1 MERKARIARARSL
14 RGASTDAE
22 RAVWAALRGRRF
34 EGLKFRR
41 QVPIDRYFVDFACV
55 ALKLI
60 VELDGGQ
67 HADQIAYDEERTRV
81 LGLCGWRVLRFW
93 NNDVLENIDGVAE
106 AIMHEVRLIRG

>member
-1 MERKARIARARSL
+1 M
-14 RGASTDAE
+14 
-22 RAVWAALRGRRF
+22 WAALRGRRF

-41 QVPIDRYFVDFACV
+41 QFPIDRYFVDFACV

-60 VELDGGQ
+60 VEPDGGQ

-93 NNDVLENIDGVAE
+93 NNDVLETIDGVAQ
-106 AIMHEVRLIRG
+106 AIMQEVQIIRG